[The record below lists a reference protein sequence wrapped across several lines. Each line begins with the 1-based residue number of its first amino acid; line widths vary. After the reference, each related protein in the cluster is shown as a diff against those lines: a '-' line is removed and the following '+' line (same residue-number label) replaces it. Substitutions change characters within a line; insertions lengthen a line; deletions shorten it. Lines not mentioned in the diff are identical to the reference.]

1 MTPCNLYGYQFATT
15 GHNLP
20 ITYNQSMTLLIWIL
34 AVIFLGFWTLLAW
47 LSHKLLLWA
56 GRLPWEQTLQQIKD
70 LPVPA
75 FVAPWWQQTVDVLAP
90 LLHMTEGLLGGL
102 MQFAGAA
109 LPFIIGV
116 IWLFGILAI
125 VALAAVVSGGFWW
138 FKRNRAR
145 A

>member
-1 MTPCNLYGYQFATT
+1 MT
-15 GHNLP
+15 
-20 ITYNQSMTLLIWIL
+20 SLIWIL
-34 AVIFLGFWTLLAW
+34 AVFFLGFWTLLAW

-90 LLHMTEGLLGGL
+90 LLHMTESVLGGV

-109 LPFIIGV
+109 LPFIIGI
-116 IWLFGILAI
+116 IWLFGGFAI
-125 VALAAVVSGGFWW
+125 VALAAVASGGIWW
-138 FKRNRAR
+138 FKRNRR
-145 A
+145 RRG